1 MTPYVKIGQQIIK
14 FSKLGIKK
22 RQRELKHIYKRKQ
35 TEIKASPFYGAGTT
49 KVIHRGFK
57 PPIIRTQ
64 LAKSNYSKLKWT

>member
-1 MTPYVKIGQQIIK
+1 MIPYVKIGQQIIK

-57 PPIIRTQ
+57 PPIIKK
-64 LAKSNYSKLKWT
+64 LLPKSKYAQLKWT